1 MKSIIVAL
9 LLSLTTVVNIFASS
23 KATLN
28 RTWVEAGVLRQGA
41 EGLSIHV
48 DFDITEAKGRLV
60 GVQAIFYSRP
70 GGWALRDTNDKYRL
84 SPSLNYVASIEY
96 FRPTEQRAKMN
107 DFQLYIP
114 VEELH
119 LKGGHKYRIYAQL
132 SLYADPGMHGEFL
145 AESDFLPITIDL
157 TDANHPK
164 AVPDYSAHI
173 TTAEVAQAKKEGKQL
188 GLITT
193 TGGKKNNGGKA
204 QNGKNS
210 GKKSGKGKA
219 SDKGSRSGSSAE
231 GRWASYGS
239 KVEKDSIDRATF
251 WQKEEVDSTA
261 LPKIYIE

>member
-9 LLSLTTVVNIFASS
+9 LLSLTTAVNIFASS

-41 EGLSIHV
+41 EGISLHA

-84 SPSLNYVASIEY
+84 SPSLNYVASIDY
-96 FRPTEQRAKMN
+96 FRPTEQSAKIN

-114 VEELH
+114 VDELH

-173 TTAEVAQAKKEGKQL
+173 TVAEVAQAKKEGKQL
-188 GLITT
+188 GVTTT
-193 TGGKKNNGGKA
+193 TGGKGST
-204 QNGKNS
+204 GKNAGKDKGKDKGKS
-210 GKKSGKGKA
+210 KKSG
-219 SDKGSRSGSSAE
+219 KGSRSGSSTD
-231 GRWASYGS
+231 GKWASYGS

-251 WQKEEVDSTA
+251 WQKEVVDSTA